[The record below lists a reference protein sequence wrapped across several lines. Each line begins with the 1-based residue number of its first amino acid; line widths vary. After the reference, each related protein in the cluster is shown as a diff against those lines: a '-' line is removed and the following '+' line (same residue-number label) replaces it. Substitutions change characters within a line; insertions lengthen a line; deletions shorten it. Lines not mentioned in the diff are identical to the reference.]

1 MTYREFYTQRHTLCE
16 SNLTSAELDLWLA
29 YNSSTEVAVATN
41 PRSNMLLIAW
51 FEAAL
56 LEPAKSTF
64 DLQKVDIAVWHDNEH

>member
-1 MTYREFYTQRHTLCE
+1 M
-16 SNLTSAELDLWLA
+16 A

-41 PRSNMLLIAW
+41 PSSNVLLIAW

-56 LEPAKSTF
+56 VEPAKTTF